1 MTDTSIEGTWAVTRY
16 RVGDELVEPVAST
29 GEATMTIEGDRISGT
44 MGVNRFTGRLRGVLP
59 IGPMAVTRMAGPP
72 EMMAQED
79 ALLAHLQEADH
90 FEVYVSGMRISRDG
104 FTTVE
109 FNKSGTVGGARPS

>member
-16 RVGDELVEPVAST
+16 RVGDELVEPVASI
-29 GEATMTIEGDRISGT
+29 GGATMTIEGDRISGT
-44 MGVNRFTGRLRGVLP
+44 MGVNRFTGRLGGGPP
-59 IGPMAVTRMAGPP
+59 IGPMAVTKMAGPP

-90 FEVYVSGMRISRDG
+90 FEVHASGMCVSREG
-104 FTTVE
+104 LTTVE
-109 FNKSGTVGGARPS
+109 FDRSRTVGGAQPP